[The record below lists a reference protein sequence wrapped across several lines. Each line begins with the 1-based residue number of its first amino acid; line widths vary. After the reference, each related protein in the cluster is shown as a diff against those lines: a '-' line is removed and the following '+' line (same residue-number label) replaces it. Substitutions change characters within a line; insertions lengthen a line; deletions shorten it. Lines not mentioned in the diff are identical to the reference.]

1 MSKGPVSVRFGVIPN
16 GANLLAGLVLAL
28 TLTLAMGGIATAHDG
43 NDCSDQPLIDA
54 RTQSINDWAASNIES
69 AQHHTFTDDR
79 LAAFAGCD
87 LDAYN
92 EAVDHLSDHANEVVH

>member
-1 MSKGPVSVRFGVIPN
+1 MSDRKRAKRRATEPTREQLEKDLRVPGVTFEDAIRRIASGRGTRRRGHHSV
-16 GANLLAGLVLAL
+16 
-28 TLTLAMGGIATAHDG
+28 
-43 NDCSDQPLIDA
+43 QPP
-54 RTQSINDWAASNIES
+54 ASNIES